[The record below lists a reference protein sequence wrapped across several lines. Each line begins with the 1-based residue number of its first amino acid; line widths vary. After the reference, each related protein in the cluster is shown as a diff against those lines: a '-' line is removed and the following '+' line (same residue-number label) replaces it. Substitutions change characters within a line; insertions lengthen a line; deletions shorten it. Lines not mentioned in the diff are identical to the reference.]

1 MVHGEKKAEKPLMIV
16 TPNPEQVVRAQTD
29 KRFAEIL
36 NRADIAIPDGIGLVW
51 AMRLLNGKQKVE
63 RIPGVELMED
73 LVLMA
78 VKRGYPIACIGGR
91 GGAAGAALSCLQR
104 RYPGLAGWAEEPD
117 NTTNSKYYQYYQ
129 SSNTINGAYDP
140 YLREIAQKI
149 LKTTT
154 RLVFVGL
161 GAPKQEYFIEKLT
174 MSLRDRSDREAISQ
188 NDMRSPRSVASGD
201 LPRDDKG
208 RGVVLMSV
216 GGAFDMI
223 AGRIP
228 RAPYVVRSM
237 GLEWLWRLVREPW
250 RWRRQR
256 ALLKFI
262 WLVIYDGMYAKS
274 FRSEASARVRNH
286 S

>member
-1 MVHGEKKAEKPLMIV
+1 MDN
-16 TPNPEQVVRAQTD
+16 T
-29 KRFAEIL
+29 
-36 NRADIAIPDGIGLVW
+36 
-51 AMRLLNGKQKVE
+51 
-63 RIPGVELMED
+63 
-73 LVLMA
+73 
-78 VKRGYPIACIGGR
+78 
-91 GGAAGAALSCLQR
+91 S
-104 RYPGLAGWAEEPD
+104 
-117 NTTNSKYYQYYQ
+117 NTTNRKYYQYYQ
-129 SSNTINGAYDP
+129 N
-140 YLREIAQKI
+140 LLQKI
-149 LKTTT
+149 QKTNT